1 MKIKKIKAVNPKAEN
16 VPALMAENGVEYHPI
31 SFANWAEDY
40 PYSPEV
46 EVAIAHNGESLLL
59 HYRVDEQT
67 ARAVAE
73 KDQDAVWEDSCV
85 EFFSQPNPED
95 GIYYNVECNC
105 AGKVLLAAGPT
116 RESRQPAPKEVTDS
130 ILRWS
135 SLGSESFGEKP
146 LEGGWQLALVIPK
159 TIYFQHQVESLS
171 GLRMRGNAYKCGDKL
186 ANPHFL
192 SLFPISLPKPQ
203 FHCPEFFEP
212 LELE

>member
-1 MKIKKIKAVNPKAEN
+1 MKIKNIKVVNPKAEN
-16 VPALMAENGVEYHPI
+16 VPALMAENGVGYHPI
-31 SFANWAEDY
+31 TFANWAEDF

-46 EVAIAHNGESLLL
+46 EVAMAHNGESLML
-59 HYRVDEQT
+59 HYRVSEQT
-67 ARAVAE
+67 VRAVAE

-105 AGKVLLAAGPT
+105 AGKVLLAAGAT
-116 RESRQPAPKEVTDS
+116 RDNRQPAPKEATDS

-135 SLGSESFGEKP
+135 SLGYEPFEEKP
-146 LEGGWQLALVIPK
+146 AEDGWQLALVIPK
-159 TIYFQHQVESLS
+159 SVYFQHEVESLN

-186 ANPHFL
+186 TKPHFL
-192 SLFPISLPKPQ
+192 SLFPIYLPSPN

-212 LELE
+212 MELE